1 MGPGNGSDAVP
12 ASIPLGPPHL
22 VERLLLVAG
31 YGESWWQLEAVDV
44 DSDGEIDLLR
54 IHLVN
59 LINGDTFLKQIGLS

>member
-1 MGPGNGSDAVP
+1 M
-12 ASIPLGPPHL
+12 